1 MGLFAHP
8 LANLGLTVSPDFRR
22 PTQLFL
28 LARYMGERRADITNI
43 NIAGCR
49 EYFLAAHTLLDVG
62 AAVSLGRYSLEL
74 RARNLL
80 DEGHTVP
87 GSIGVDVP
95 GEERRL
101 TAEMGLSF

>member
-1 MGLFAHP
+1 MFADP
-8 LANLGLTVSPDFRR
+8 LVNLVLTASSDFRR

-43 NIAGCR
+43 NIAGR
-49 EYFLAAHTLLDVG
+49 KEYFLAAHTLLDVG
-62 AAVSLGRYSLEL
+62 TAVSLGRYSLEL

-80 DEGHTVP
+80 DERHSVP
-87 GSIGVDVP
+87 GSIEVDVP

-101 TAEMGLSF
+101 TAGMRLSF